1 MNKKFDELLLKTAFC
16 CMASDGEI
24 AQEEIDTIQKLCQR
38 EEMLKKMDF
47 QNEIK
52 RFVEEINKQG
62 MQFIKNY
69 LDELEKTSL
78 TEPENINL
86 LNIVFEVIFAD
97 GKVEYSEVKFFRN
110 IRVRLSISDE
120 VIEKNFANTPDLD
133 VFLAKDIVDHLSVEK
148 VTQQYFSSIEI
159 PQFNLEDFKM

>member
-52 RFVEEINKQG
+52 YFVEEINKQG

-78 TEPENINL
+78 TESENINL

-120 VIEKNFANTPDLD
+120 VIEKSFANTPDLD
-133 VFLAKDIVDHLSVEK
+133 IFLAKDIVDHLSVEK

-159 PQFNLEDFKM
+159 PQFNLEEFKM